1 MAESTYHQMSVQHI
15 RLRDQYNSQPH
26 PVVLVHQS
34 PTPGVHNPWAVE
46 AALEAHLQ
54 QAMERQQVDLPK

>member
-26 PVVLVHQS
+26 PVVLVHQ
-34 PTPGVHNPWAVE
+34 PQTPGAHNPWE
-46 AALEAHLQ
+46 AEAHLEAHLQ
-54 QAMERQQVDLPK
+54 QALEHQRLDLLK